1 MFTIQRG
8 LNLTL
13 ALGGLAVFACS
24 DGLPDEKNDA
34 PAGGAGTG
42 ATQHEDAGASN
53 GGNGD
58 PGDSSAGEA
67 GANPTSSD
75 GGSATTEPSESQGG
89 NNSAQGGAPNT
100 SGSGNALA
108 GSAGTQGGGTSSG
121 GVVSV
126 LGSLSL
132 DCQAAPP
139 IDTSVPRAPG
149 LLDKPSSGHACDAT
163 VEPNGSVGEAC
174 QLTLG
179 TEVQTQLSAP
189 DDQTDNF
196 VFHAEA
202 GVTYTLDIS
211 TKGCTGAFNYD
222 HLNVTAK
229 SLASAGQTPQI
240 NNVGVPFDSQKAF
253 EIQSNTTSDEL
264 IAFTTSQSCQY
275 RFKVYQSAAQG
286 LEHGVDHEP
295 DNTPSSASAIELNRW
310 VSSSQLSGPQDTLDY
325 FTVPVQG
332 GVTYSIRVTTAGC
345 SGAFNY
351 DSIQVTGWSLVGGVQ
366 SQKRKPFSVAFNNVG
381 DAEFTPTASGDE
393 LLEFYTSQT
402 CAYKFYIV
410 PSTICGL
417 GHDAKADYEPNN
429 TTNTPAEIA
438 LNQQISAQLQQPD
451 DKADYYTFAVEPQTT
466 YTLTASAA
474 NCEGPFNEANLSFSL
489 WSGRSEQLLSKS
501 GSLAF
506 KSGNTPFQFTTG
518 NAPQELLKISTGASC
533 AYKFSVS
540 KG

>member
-24 DGLPDEKNDA
+24 SAPPDENNDA
-34 PAGGAGTG
+34 QGGRAGTG
-42 ATQHEDAGASN
+42 ATQHEDAGASD
-53 GGNGD
+53 GGNRDRG
-58 PGDSSAGEA
+58 GSSGSEA
-67 GANPTSSD
+67 GADSIPSE
-75 GGSATTEPSESQGG
+75 GGSDSTEPSESRGG
-89 NNSAQGGAPNT
+89 NNGAQGGTPNT
-100 SGSGNALA
+100 SGSGNAGA
-108 GSAGTQGGGTSSG
+108 PGGGSG
-121 GVVSV
+121 NASGNAVSV
-126 LGSLSL
+126 LGTLAG
-132 DCQAAPP
+132 DCQAAPAV
-139 IDTSVPRAPG
+139 DTSVPRAPG
-149 LLDKPSSGHACDAT
+149 LLDEPSSGHPCDAT

-189 DDQTDNF
+189 DDLTDNF

-253 EIQSNTTSDEL
+253 EIQSNTTADEL
-264 IAFTTSQSCQY
+264 IGFTTSQSCQY
-275 RFKVYQSAAQG
+275 RFKVYQSTAQD
-286 LEHGVDHEP
+286 LKHGVDHEP

-351 DSIQVTGWSLVGGVQ
+351 DSIQVTGWSLVAGVQ
-366 SQKRKPFSVAFNNVG
+366 SQKRKPFNVAFNNVG

-402 CAYKFYIV
+402 CAYKFYVV

-417 GHDAKADYEPNN
+417 GHDPKADYEPNN

-474 NCEGPFNEANLSFSL
+474 NCEGPFNEANLSFAL